1 VDIAK
6 LHVIVVGGATGGS
19 AAALLLA
26 RAGARVTV
34 VERVAQPREVGAG
47 IAIAE
52 NGMAVLQV
60 LGLRTALAAA
70 REVGGA
76 RITDAGGRT
85 LLAPAKPPPRIFMV
99 RRSTLQGVLLDALA
113 AQPRIERMFGAEV
126 VHAAPD
132 GSVETREAGGPT
144 RALHAD
150 LVVGADGIHSR
161 VRECGSFAAK
171 VQHTGMRYIRGLV
184 TEGLA
189 QRVEAWTS
197 AGLFG
202 SFAVDGGT
210 YFYASCGTRE
220 CAAALEARDLDALR
234 RAWTRAYA
242 PAGWILGAV
251 WRFDD
256 VLVNE
261 VVRVDCARWWD
272 ERLVLLGDAAH
283 AMAPNVGQGAN
294 SALVDAAVLLDEL
307 RHVPT
312 LDQALATYDLRR
324 RLAVKRVA
332 DLAARLGRLAE
343 LTNPVARALRDRVLL
358 PIAGLFSTSRMTRV
372 VLQESQATLRS
383 IGGTPVVAGKSKE
396 RRA

>member
-1 VDIAK
+1 MDLAK

-52 NGMAVLQV
+52 NGMAVLQS
-60 LGLRTALAAA
+60 LGLRPALAAA
-70 REVGGA
+70 REVRGA

-85 LLAPAKPPPRIFMV
+85 LLAPSKPAPRVFMV
-99 RRSTLQGVLLDALA
+99 RRSTLQGALHDKLA
-113 AQPRIERMFGAEV
+113 SEPHIERMFGAEV

-132 GSVETREAGGPT
+132 GSVEAREAGGPT

-150 LVVGADGIHSR
+150 LVIGADGVHSR
-161 VRECGSFAAK
+161 VRECGSFTANVK
-171 VQHTGMRYIRGLV
+171 QTGIRYIRGLV
-184 TEGLA
+184 SEGLA
-189 QRVEAWTS
+189 QAVEAWTS

-234 RAWTRAYA
+234 TAWARAYA

-251 WRFDD
+251 SRFDD
-256 VLVNE
+256 LLVNE

-272 ERLVLLGDAAH
+272 GRLVLLGDAAH
-283 AMAPNVGQGAN
+283 AMPPNVGQGAN

-307 RHVPT
+307 RHVSS
-312 LDQALATYDLRR
+312 LEQALATYDLRR
-324 RLAVKRVA
+324 RPAVKRVA
-332 DLAARLGRLAE
+332 DMAARLGRLAE
-343 LTNPVARALRDRVLL
+343 LTHPFARAVRDRVVL
-358 PIAGLFSTSRMTRV
+358 PIAGLFSTASMTRT
-372 VLQESQATLRS
+372 VLQESQATLRG
-383 IGGTPVVAGKSKE
+383 IAG
-396 RRA
+396 R